1 MTTKLQLALDEVDWD
16 DTLALVDLV
25 QADID
30 IVEVGTPLLMRY
42 GLPIVTAIKE
52 RFSHLEVLCDAK
64 IIDAANY
71 EARICFEAG
80 ADYVTFLALTDDL
93 SVEACVAAAS
103 VAGRKVMADMICVP
117 DLAERARRLE
127 ELGVD
132 VIAVHT
138 GVDQQADGLTPLDD
152 LRVLVG
158 AVNATPLAV
167 AGGIDRRTLPDYLK
181 FKPSIVIIGSG
192 ITRAVDVAA
201 EARTIHQMI
210 GECNQ

>member
-1 MTTKLQLALDEVDWD
+1 MTTQLQLALDDIDWD
-16 DTLALVDLV
+16 AALRLVDLV
-25 QADID
+25 QGDID

-42 GLPIVTAIKE
+42 GLRIVTAIKE
-52 RFSHLEVLCDAK
+52 RFSDLDILCDAK

-80 ADYVTFLALTDDL
+80 ADYVTVLALTDDM

-117 DLAERARRLE
+117 DLAGRARRLE
-127 ELGVD
+127 ALGVD

-138 GVDQQADGLTPLDD
+138 GVDQQANGLTPLDD
-152 LRVLVG
+152 LRALAG
-158 AVNATPLAV
+158 ALDTTPLAV

-181 FKPSIVIIGSG
+181 LKPSIVIIGSG

-201 EARTIHQMI
+201 ESRTIHQMI
-210 GECNQ
+210 RACCQ